1 MSPKGI
7 NKNKEDFED
16 ECWLYAD
23 FIFFH
28 KRIDF
33 RMSLNVKI
41 TLRYIINSLWT
52 EVQFPLSRN

>member
-1 MSPKGI
+1 MSPKGV
-7 NKNKEDFED
+7 NTNKEDFAD

-33 RMSLNVKI
+33 RMLKSL
-41 TLRYIINSLWT
+41 
-52 EVQFPLSRN
+52 